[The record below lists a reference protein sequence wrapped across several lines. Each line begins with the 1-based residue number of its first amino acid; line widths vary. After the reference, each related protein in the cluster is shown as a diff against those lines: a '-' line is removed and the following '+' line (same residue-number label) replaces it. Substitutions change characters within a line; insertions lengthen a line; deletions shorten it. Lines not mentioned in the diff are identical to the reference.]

1 MAKKNNQENPF
12 DRGQAP
18 KFPDMACI
26 GVVTGIGEPKQTDY
40 DKELNLITFPVEITT
55 GGAVPVR
62 AKGDIKL
69 TAAFLDQAFRRDDLP
84 TVENGDKLDKVYE
97 NHIASRA
104 RSKSVP
110 TLLGFSGMDYEKY
123 GNVGRALQGCYRAWI
138 AADPTGK
145 DEEAMRAFVQSLH
158 STLAE
163 HLVGTEIGFWLVQGQ
178 KPSGNMDPET
188 GREIWERTQFF
199 NIKAP
204 RFVDAAFFRPDKAGR
219 DYVLKSIGKQKG
231 VDATTG
237 KPYREA
243 TFDET
248 TEIPAA
254 Y

>member
-55 GGAVPVR
+55 GGAVPVW

-69 TAAFLDQAFRRDDLP
+69 TAAFLDPAFRRDDLP

-104 RSKSVP
+104 GSKSVP

-123 GNVGRALQGCYRAWI
+123 GNVGRALQALFVAGNAT
-138 AADPTGK
+138 DPAVLR
-145 DEEAMRAFVQSLH
+145 D
-158 STLAE
+158 TLAE

-178 KPSGNMDPET
+178 KPSGNVDPET

-219 DYVLKSIGKQKG
+219 DYVLKSIGKQKA